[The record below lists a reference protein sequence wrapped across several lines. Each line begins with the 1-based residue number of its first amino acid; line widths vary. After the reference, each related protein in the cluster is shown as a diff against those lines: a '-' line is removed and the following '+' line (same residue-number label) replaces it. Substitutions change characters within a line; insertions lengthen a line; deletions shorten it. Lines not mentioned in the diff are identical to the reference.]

1 MKLLIAAVT
10 FAATL
15 GMLFLIEAGES
26 PKEDYA
32 QIIEALKDGGVSAT
46 PSVAPSPA
54 KTRALAPI
62 PTSTPIYAP
71 GSTSA
76 PVQTPTKTPTP
87 TPTPTK
93 TPAKTL
99 SPTPLPVSSSPTPTP
114 SETPTPVPTPSS
126 TPEQQSEKININ
138 TASLEEL
145 DNITGVGLVIGQR
158 IIDYRNAN
166 GPFQKIEDIKNVKGI
181 GDITFEKMKD
191 EITI

>member
-15 GMLFLIEAGES
+15 GMLFLIEAGKS

-32 QIIEALKDGGVSAT
+32 QIIEALKDENANATASA
-46 PSVAPSPA
+46 VPSPT
-54 KTRALAPI
+54 KTWAPTLTPALAPI
-62 PTSTPIYAP
+62 PTIAPTPSPAP
-71 GSTSA
+71 QNSPAAG
-76 PVQTPTKTPTP
+76 QTPMPTP
-87 TPTPTK
+87 TQAPSP
-93 TPAKTL
+93 
-99 SPTPLPVSSSPTPTP
+99 SPTPMPVQASAPQSTPTP
-114 SETPTPVPTPSS
+114 SPTPES
-126 TPEQQSEKININ
+126 TPGQSEKININ
-138 TASLEEL
+138 TAGLEEL

-158 IIDYRNAN
+158 IIDHRNTN

>member
-15 GMLFLIEAGES
+15 GMLFLIGAGKS

-32 QIIEALKDGGVSAT
+32 RIIEALKEGEVSAT

-54 KTRALAPI
+54 KTLALAPT
-62 PTSTPIYAP
+62 PTSTSVYAP
-71 GSTSA
+71 GSASA
-76 PVQTPTKTPTP
+76 PTQTPTRTPAP
-87 TPTPTK
+87 APTK
-93 TPAKTL
+93 TPAKTP
-99 SPTPLPVSSSPTPTP
+99 SPTPLPVSPSPTPTP
-114 SETPTPVPTPSS
+114 SETPTSVPTPSS

-138 TASLEEL
+138 TADLVEL
-145 DNITGVGLVIGQR
+145 DKITGVGLVIGQR
-158 IIDYRNAN
+158 IIDYRETN